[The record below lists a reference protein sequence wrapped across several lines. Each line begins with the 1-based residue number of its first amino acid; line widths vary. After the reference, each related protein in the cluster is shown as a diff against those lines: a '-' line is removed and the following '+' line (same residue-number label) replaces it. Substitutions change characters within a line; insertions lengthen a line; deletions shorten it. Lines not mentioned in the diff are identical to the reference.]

1 MQSLPVLGWVALGLG
16 ALVVGLSKTAM
27 PGANTIAVG
36 LFAAVLPARASTG
49 VLLVLLMVGDLFAVA
64 AYRNNADWQ
73 VLRRLAP
80 PVLVGLGTGTAFL
93 AVAGDAAV
101 RRAIGGIL
109 LALLVV
115 TVVRRARTGRPDAAE
130 VRTGR
135 WRRRLAPGAYGT
147 LGGFTTMVAN
157 AGGPV
162 MSLYFLATRLPVLT
176 FLGTAA
182 WFFFAVNLT
191 KVPFMVALGLVTP
204 ASLLLDLVLV
214 PGVVVGALAGRRLAP
229 RIPQALFDRLII
241 ALTVVAAGYLLLG

>member
-1 MQSLPVLGWVALGLG
+1 MLSLPVLGWVALGLG

-27 PGANTIAVG
+27 PGANTVAVG

-49 VLLVLLMVGDLFAVA
+49 VLLVLLMVGDLFAVWS
-64 AYRNNADWQ
+64 YRRHADWQ

-80 PVLVGLGTGTAFL
+80 PVLAGLAAGTAFL

-101 RRAIGGIL
+101 RRAIGAIL

-115 TVVRRARTGRPDAAE
+115 TVVRRARAGRPGPGE
-130 VRTGR
+130 VRAGR
-135 WRRRLAPGAYGT
+135 VRRRVTSGAYGT

-162 MSLYFLATRLPVLT
+162 MSLYFLATRLPVMT

-182 WFFFAVNLT
+182 WFFFVVNLT
-191 KVPFMVALGLVTP
+191 KVPFMIGLGLVSP
-204 ASLLLDLVLV
+204 GSLLLDLVLV

-229 RIPQALFDRLII
+229 RIPQVLFDRLIL